1 LIRVHAGHAAQSLFA
16 FTIVT
21 VGLLSGC
28 GGGSNQET
36 APSVA
41 TPISVA
47 ISPATMSVQVGQ
59 SQPFIATVTNDS
71 AGKGVTWALS
81 GASCNGATCGTLS
94 AASSASGTAITYTAP
109 ANAPTPP
116 AVTLTATSVT
126 DPTKTAA
133 AAITVTAA
141 PTAPPAPPPIAVSLA
156 PPTASVQ
163 VGLTQPFTA
172 TVTNDSANKG
182 LTWTLSGAGCSSA
195 TCGTLSAAS
204 SASGAAITY
213 TAPVSVP
220 APPTVTLTAT
230 SVTDTTK
237 SAPAT
242 ITVTPSG
249 AGPVSVTL
257 TPRQGALT
265 LGQSLNFTATV
276 TNDVAAAGVTWS
288 ASTGTFSAQT
298 ATTTTY
304 VAPASPGSGI
314 TVTATSKADVTQ
326 SSTATIG
333 VTDLAGVT
341 TYHND
346 LSRDGVNAQEYVL
359 NPTNVAP
366 ATFGKL
372 FSCAADGAIY
382 AQPLWA
388 ASVTIAGGTHNVIVA
403 ATAHDS
409 VYAYDADAN
418 PCITYWHANLLDTL
432 HGATAGETT
441 VPSGITGNLVGAG
454 AGDITPEVGVIGTP
468 VIDPTT
474 NTIYVVSKSVI
485 APSTFFQRLHALD
498 LATGNEKFSGPVAIT
513 ASAPG
518 NGDDSSGGN
527 VPFEPQTENQRPGLA
542 LVNGVVYVAW
552 ASHEDTS
559 PFHGW
564 IIGFNPATLAQVAV
578 FNDTPNGNKGGIWMS
593 GGAPAAD
600 SPANS
605 NNGAYNLYAITGN
618 GTYDGLTSLDFGDSV
633 IKLNTTSGLAVADWF
648 APADQATLA
657 ANDTDF
663 GSGGAAML
671 IDQTSGPVPH
681 LVIGGGKEGNLFLL
695 NRDNMGHND
704 ETNHVVQTIAFGT
717 GIFATPAFWQNSL
730 YLAGSGP
737 LQQFSFNPTT
747 GQFGASAA
755 SQSSASYGFPGSS
768 PSVSSQGA
776 ANGIVWAI
784 SSNSFG
790 VNDSHP
796 TRAAGPAVIHA
807 YPATGLTT
815 ELWNSSQ
822 AAGGRDTAG
831 NAVKFIVP
839 TVANGKVYIGT
850 RGNDTSAGSGTV
862 FGEVDVYGLL
872 PN

>member
-1 LIRVHAGHAAQSLFA
+1 MIRVHAGHAAQSLFA

-242 ITVTPSG
+242 ITVTASG

-257 TPRQGALT
+257 TPHQGALT

-326 SSTATIG
+326 SATATIG

-605 NNGAYNLYAITGN
+605 SNGAYNLYAITGN
-618 GTYDGLTSLDFGDSV
+618 GTYDGLTSSDFGDSV

-704 ETNHVVQTIAFGT
+704 ETNHVVQTIAFGN
-717 GIFATPAFWQNSL
+717 GIFATAAFWQNSL

-755 SQSSASYGFPGSS
+755 SQSSAKYGFPGAS

-790 VNDSHP
+790 VNVSNP
-796 TRAAGPAVIHA
+796 TRAAGPAVLHA
-807 YPATGLTT
+807 YPATGLAT